1 MLAKFGKFGRIWSQG
16 VLHGSSESFHSEK
29 QRKNG
34 CVLGSF
40 IRKLIYFS
48 SQYLMTISVTPF
60 FLTFQ
65 SVREKPY
72 PDEERVKGDPARDL
86 AIVHHLCEANL
97 QDLHSFARNNVS
109 FCLHIF
115 RVEFRIFFITFF
127 FSIFSLN

>member
-40 IRKLIYFS
+40 IRKLIYFLIQIYDDHLS
-48 SQYLMTISVTPF
+48 NSIF
-60 FLTFQ
+60 HTFQ

-97 QDLHSFARNNVS
+97 QDLHSFARNNVG

-115 RVEFRIFFITFF
+115 SVEIEIFYNFF
-127 FSIFSLN
+127 FQFSA